1 MQTFK
6 CFMSILKKNKG
17 SILLYVG
24 IFSVLIVILGNS
36 TKETKT
42 QMYKDEEIEFTVID
56 RDKSSLSS
64 AITEYLSEKNKF
76 VKEDDDK
83 AKLQQEM
90 YYRNIYYALIIP
102 EGFEAAVKEGRE
114 DVKLSNYKVQ
124 DSSMGYYM
132 DLKVNGYMKT
142 LNSYLAGGLS
152 IDEAIEKTGDT
163 MKNTTDIKMKQD
175 ENKVTY
181 SGDYY
186 YYRVLPYV
194 LVALIISAIGP
205 VYIAFGKKGIRQR
218 IASSSLTLKSQNL
231 QFILGASVVSVVIL
245 LLFNIIPLVLYG
257 SDMTPVKLLL
267 YFGNTL
273 CFILIAVGMTMMFG
287 NIAPSDAVL
296 ASMINVVALG
306 TSFLGGVFV
315 PLEVFG
321 KNMRIVAKFMPTYW
335 YIYAVDAIVEVKEL
349 TFDATRNMLE
359 GMGIQLLYAVAFMCI
374 ASVVVRRRRVNGADN

>member
-102 EGFEAAVKEGRE
+102 EGFEAAVKEGGE

-194 LVALIISAIGP
+194 LMALIISAIGP

>member
-194 LVALIISAIGP
+194 LMALIISAIGP

-257 SDMTPVKLLL
+257 SDMTSVKLLL

>member
-194 LVALIISAIGP
+194 LMALIISAIGP

>member
-194 LVALIISAIGP
+194 LMALIISAIGP

-245 LLFNIIPLVLYG
+245 FLFNIIPLVLYG

>member
-1 MQTFK
+1 
-6 CFMSILKKNKG
+6 
-17 SILLYVG
+17 
-24 IFSVLIVILGNS
+24 
-36 TKETKT
+36 
-42 QMYKDEEIEFTVID
+42 MYKDEEIEFTVID

-194 LVALIISAIGP
+194 LMALIISAIGP

-296 ASMINVVALG
+296 ASMINV
-306 TSFLGGVFV
+306 
-315 PLEVFG
+315 LE
-321 KNMRIVAKFMPTYW
+321 
-335 YIYAVDAIVEVKEL
+335 E
-349 TFDATRNMLE
+349 
-359 GMGIQLLYAVAFMCI
+359 C
-374 ASVVVRRRRVNGADN
+374 SCH

>member
-152 IDEAIEKTGDT
+152 LDEAIEKTGDT

-194 LVALIISAIGP
+194 LMALIISAIGP

-349 TFDATRNMLE
+349 TFDATKNMLE